1 MNLSLAQ
8 RLAVTAFLRQHFES
22 VRKNELNPEAAAD
35 LVVGERHA
43 AKFGGRVAGWVSVP
57 SPSTRVTDRDRFLAW
72 VKKHLPDEV
81 EQATVDQVRP
91 GSERQL
97 IELVKQHGGW
107 PDPDG
112 GEIIPVD
119 GITTA
124 DPSPRVELNDDVAD
138 VLAAAYRA
146 GTLDLGGMLALGP
159 PEDSTQNVP
168 PAGDRHPQAPAAGPA
183 GGTPGYDL
191 GDDTDA

>member
-1 MNLSLAQ
+1 MNLSLPQ
-8 RLAVTAFLRQHFES
+8 RLTVTAFLSKHFEG

-43 AKFGGRVAGWVSVP
+43 AKFGGKVAGWVSVP
-57 SPSTRVTDRDRFLAW
+57 SPSTRVTDKDRFLAW

-81 EQATVDQVRP
+81 EQVTVDRVRP

-97 IELVKQHGGW
+97 LELVKQHGGW
-107 PDPDG
+107 PSET

-124 DPSPRVELNDDVAD
+124 DPSPRVELNDDAGEI
-138 VLAAAYRA
+138 LAAAYRA
-146 GTLDLGGMLALGP
+146 GALDLSGMLMLGAA
-159 PEDSTQNVP
+159 QNVP
-168 PAGDRHPQAPAAGPA
+168 PAEEQASPPPAANPGPA
-183 GGTPGYDL
+183 GGDSR
-191 GDDTDA
+191 